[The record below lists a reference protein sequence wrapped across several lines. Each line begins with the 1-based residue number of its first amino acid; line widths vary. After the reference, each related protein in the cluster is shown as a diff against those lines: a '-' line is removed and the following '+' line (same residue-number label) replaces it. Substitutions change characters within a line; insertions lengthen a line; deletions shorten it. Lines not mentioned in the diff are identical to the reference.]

1 MIDNESIMKNPKE
14 FYKRTKN
21 NDVCQKLRYFINKVN
36 HKTGRAI
43 ELGCGAGVN
52 TAYLIKN
59 NWNVIANDIE
69 DVESLIKERLN
80 KEELKRLRFVR
91 ENFEEMELEENDLT
105 FACNSLSFC
114 KKENF
119 QNLWTRI
126 EKSIKINGFFVG
138 NFFGVKDEWYKTPR
152 KNKMTFLTREQVFDL
167 FKNFEII
174 EFNERSNIGLTAIGK
189 TKHWHIFWV
198 IAKKLKEN

>member
-1 MIDNESIMKNPKE
+1 MIDNKSRMKNPKD
-14 FYKRTKN
+14 FYEKTKN
-21 NDVCQKLRYFINKVN
+21 NDVCKKLRYFINKVN
-36 HKTGRAI
+36 HKTGKAI

-69 DVESLIKERLN
+69 DVESLIKERLS
-80 KEELKRLRFVR
+80 EEEVKRLRFVR
-91 ENFEEMELEENDLT
+91 ENFEEMKLEENNLI

-119 QNLWTRI
+119 QSLWTRI

-152 KNKMTFLTREQVFDL
+152 KDKMTFLTRDQVFDL

-174 EFNERSNIGLTAIGK
+174 DFSEINNMAPTAIGE
-189 TKHWHIFWV
+189 TKRWHIFWV
-198 IAKKLKEN
+198 IAKKK

>member
-1 MIDNESIMKNPKE
+1 MIDNKSRMKNPKG
-14 FYKRTKN
+14 FYEKTKT

-36 HKTGRAI
+36 HKTGKAI
-43 ELGCGAGVN
+43 ELGCGSGVN
-52 TAYLIKN
+52 TEYLIKN
-59 NWNVIANDIE
+59 NWDVIANDIE

-80 KEELKRLRFVR
+80 EEELKRLSFVR
-91 ENFEEMELEENDLT
+91 QNFEEMELEENDLT

-114 KKENF
+114 KKESF
-119 QNLWTRI
+119 QNLWTKI
-126 EKSIKINGFFVG
+126 EKSIKKNGFFVG

-174 EFNERSNIGLTAIGK
+174 DFSEINNMSPSAIGK
-189 TKHWHIFWV
+189 MKHWHIFWV
-198 IAKKLKEN
+198 IAKKK